1 MTRVITGPTTPLDTI
16 RSEPV
21 HDGGEPV
28 TPAMLGLNKLA
39 VLAESFAQGDD
50 LNPQIVR
57 ADDDIRPDQS

>member
-1 MTRVITGPTTPLDTI
+1 
-16 RSEPV
+16 
-21 HDGGEPV
+21 
-28 TPAMLGLNKLA
+28 MLGLNKLA